1 MNTESNTKKIV
12 IAIDGF
18 SSCGKSTFAKAIA
31 SKLGYIFI
39 DTGAMYRAVT
49 LYALQRGAISESGEV
64 DAAAVVALLGEVDI
78 TFKFN
83 PERGASDIYVNG
95 EFAEDKIRGIEVSNC
110 VSRVSSIREVREKLV
125 AMQQQM
131 GRNRGVVMDGRDIGT
146 VVFPDAELKI
156 YMTADARVRAER
168 RYAELKAKGDD
179 VTLDEI
185 LKNVISRDNADMT
198 REISPLRR
206 ADDAI
211 ELDNSQMSVEE
222 QMAWFMERYEA
233 VINSLA

>member
-1 MNTESNTKKIV
+1 MSTDCKPSKKIV

-31 SKLGYIFI
+31 SRLGYIFI

-49 LYALQRGAISESGEV
+49 LYALQQGAIRSGIV
-64 DAAAVVALLGEVDI
+64 DNDAVVALLNDVEI
-78 TFKFN
+78 TFRFN
-83 PERGASDIYVNG
+83 PQRGASDIYVNG
-95 EFAEDKIRGIEVSNC
+95 DLAEGKIRSIEVSNC
-110 VSRVSSIREVREKLV
+110 VSSVSSIREVREKLV

-131 GRNRGVVMDGRDIGT
+131 GRDRGVVMDGRDIGT

-179 VTLDEI
+179 VTMEEI
-185 LKNVISRDNADMT
+185 LENVISRDNADMT
-198 REISPLRR
+198 RAISPLRR

-211 ELDNSQMSVEE
+211 ELDNSYMSVEE
-222 QMAWFMERYEA
+222 QMAWFMERYEEA
-233 VINSLA
+233 LNK

>member
-1 MNTESNTKKIV
+1 MSTDCKPSKKIV

-31 SKLGYIFI
+31 SRLGYIFI

-49 LYALQRGAISESGEV
+49 LYALQQGAIRSGIV
-64 DAAAVVALLGEVDI
+64 DNDAVVALLNDVEI
-78 TFKFN
+78 TFRFN
-83 PERGASDIYVNG
+83 PQRGASDIYVNG
-95 EFAEDKIRGIEVSNC
+95 DLAEGKIRSIEVSNC
-110 VSRVSSIREVREKLV
+110 VSSVSSIREVREKLV

-131 GRNRGVVMDGRDIGT
+131 GRDRGVVMDGRDIGT

-179 VTLDEI
+179 VTMEEI
-185 LKNVISRDNADMT
+185 LENVISRDNADMT
-198 REISPLRR
+198 RAISPLRR

-211 ELDNSQMSVEE
+211 ELDNSYMSVEE

-233 VINSLA
+233 VINRL